1 MIEENA
7 SALLISIRSC
17 IPTPIFLE
25 ILQKHLQ
32 LVDILST
39 WTLSCHLKL
48 QVHLP
53 DPFTMDTEKQN
64 TVGSVHEE
72 MSPTAEVAY
81 LANQED
87 HETSRLQA
95 IRSNPWAFAWCIFAV
110 WTTLLVSYENQASST
125 ILGIPQFRKDFGS
138 YFDGNY
144 VLPAA
149 WQAAFG
155 GGAVAV

>member
-1 MIEENA
+1 
-7 SALLISIRSC
+7 
-17 IPTPIFLE
+17 
-25 ILQKHLQ
+25 
-32 LVDILST
+32 
-39 WTLSCHLKL
+39 
-48 QVHLP
+48 
-53 DPFTMDTEKQN
+53 MDTEKQN

>member
-1 MIEENA
+1 MIEENVL
-7 SALLISIRSC
+7 ALLISIRSC
-17 IPTPIFLE
+17 IPNPIFLE

-32 LVDILST
+32 LIDILST
-39 WTLSCHLKL
+39 WTLTCHFKL
-48 QVHLP
+48 QSISPTLL
-53 DPFTMDTEKQN
+53 TMDTEKHN

-72 MSPTAEVAY
+72 MSPTAEVAH

-95 IRSNPWAFAWCIFAV
+95 IRNNPWAFAWCIFAV
-110 WTTLLVSYENQASST
+110 WTTLLVSYENQASGT